1 MTFSKI
7 APVVLRVLVGALFV
21 FSGANKL
28 VPFLAAPPDMPPAAG
43 AYLAALVATGYT
55 LPLLGIV
62 EVLAGGALLAGY
74 FVPLALTLLAPL
86 VINIALFH
94 TVLAPALPMV
104 VFLLAAE
111 LYLAWAHRDAFA
123 GLLRADARPVA
134 VTAAAAAKA
143 DSRAALVS

>member
-111 LYLAWAHRDAFA
+111 LYLAWAYRDAFA